1 MGQTQTIQKIGFE
14 DIQIAIKNPETYLLI
29 NTLPEKM
36 QDCLIYSTVPIS
48 QEEILINKLLTTN
61 RSIKIII
68 YGKNNTDETIY
79 NKQTQL
85 LTLGFSNIYLY
96 VGGLFEWLLLQD
108 IFGADMFHTTKKIND
123 ILIYKSSSVFN
134 VKLISN

>member
-14 DIQIAIKNPETYLLI
+14 DIQISIKNPETYLLI
-29 NTLPEKM
+29 NTLPENM

-96 VGGLFEWLLLQD
+96 IGGLFEWLLLQD
-108 IFGADMFHTTKKIND
+108 IFGTDMFHTTKKIND
-123 ILIYKSSSVFN
+123 ILIYKPSSVFN
-134 VKLISN
+134 VKMILN